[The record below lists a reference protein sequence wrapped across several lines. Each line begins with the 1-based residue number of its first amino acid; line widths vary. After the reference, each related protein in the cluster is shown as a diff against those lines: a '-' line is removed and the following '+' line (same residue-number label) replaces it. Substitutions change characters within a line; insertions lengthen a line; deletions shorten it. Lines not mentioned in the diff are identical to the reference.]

1 MALAVRGSREV
12 SNLQHSKLVQR
23 PSTRGSVLRQVL
35 QLVHVLIHMF
45 DELGRW
51 RLCPLLEVAL
61 ERLFERK
68 VGTGVQ
74 HLHVDVLRHAP
85 LDWVRAAHGI
95 VSVHSSA
102 GR

>member
-1 MALAVRGSREV
+1 MPDLEHSELVR
-12 SNLQHSKLVQR
+12 R
-23 PSTRGSVLRQVL
+23 PSPRGIVLRQVL

-51 RLCPLLEVAL
+51 RLCSLLEVAL
-61 ERLFERK
+61 ERLFERE
-68 VGTGVQ
+68 VGSGVQ
-74 HLHVDVLRHAP
+74 RLHGDVLRHAP

-102 GR
+102 CR

>member
-1 MALAVRGSREV
+1 MPD
-12 SNLQHSKLVQR
+12 LQHSELVQR
-23 PSTRGSVLRQVL
+23 PSPRGSVLRQFL

-51 RLCPLLEVAL
+51 RLCSLLEVAL
-61 ERLFERK
+61 ERLFERE
-68 VGTGVQ
+68 VGSGVQ
-74 HLHVDVLRHAP
+74 RLHGDVLRHAP

-95 VSVHSSA
+95 VSVHTSA